1 MDGRRARIVLGV
13 GNDAGPT
20 EIRRA
25 FRARALVAHP
35 DHGGDRAEFAELTDA
50 LVALDGLI
58 DTVAARPAR
67 PTRARPSAPVAL
79 PPAPPRFDA
88 YDAPRRPA
96 PKRAFAD
103 VLQAATARLG

>member
-13 GNDAGPT
+13 GDDAGPT

-35 DHGGDRAEFAELTDA
+35 DHGGDRGAFAELTDA
-50 LVALDGLI
+50 LVALDPIVETLE
-58 DTVAARPAR
+58 AR
-67 PTRARPSAPVAL
+67 PTARVPL
-79 PPAPPRFDA
+79 PPAAIRPRFDA
-88 YDAPRRPA
+88 YDSPRRPA

-103 VLQAATARLG
+103 VLHAATARLA